1 MNKVKKYIC
10 EYCGN
15 CFSTEP
21 ILKNHKNTALY
32 CLKNRNKTTK
42 FKCKYCF
49 KRYTRKATLTK
60 HLISCK
66 HESRYTTAKRIKA
79 KNVILKRKKFNLVNK
94 NDTLENTIKN
104 LNKTNQK
111 IKKQNVELEECI
123 RFYDDTLKKDNEI
136 LKVDVVKYK
145 QKNKDLKKQM
155 IELQK
160 KLAKK
165 EGEVDGIINAP
176 VRNITTTTNK
186 NTNTTTTNKNT
197 TYVNPKLTNINVEN
211 IEPLTIE
218 RIKKQIADGKF
229 TDKHFEKGVDGIVEF
244 LVPIMTLKRDDGTVE
259 RNYVCTDVSRNKFY
273 RLEEGKVWKSD
284 SGGLFIGEA
293 IQGLGPSVNDSY
305 RRLVDKKHKTDNEF
319 AKEMYT
325 KRINKLMPIF
335 RASVHNFNDE
345 FVEVLAKTKN
355 KMKHHISV

>member
-1 MNKVKKYIC
+1 MPKEKNIC
-10 EYCGN
+10 KFCGN
-15 CFSTEP
+15 SFSTKGA
-21 ILKNHKNTALY
+21 LKIHKDTALY
-32 CLKNRNKTTK
+32 CLAKRGKLNKVQK
-42 FKCKYCF
+42 FKCKYCQ
-49 KRYTRKATLTK
+49 KKYTTHQNLNKHINSCIGEGKYYIRKAK
-60 HLISCK
+60 
-66 HESRYTTAKRIKA
+66 SRIF
-79 KNVILKRKKFNLVNK
+79 ILKRKNIQLKI
-94 NDTLENTIKN
+94 ENEC
-104 LNKTNQK
+104 
-111 IKKQNVELEECI
+111 IKKEFAESKDQNESIKKKLDVSKKEIYELKELMNKLREENI
-123 RFYDDTLKKDNEI
+123 KTRE
-136 LKVDVVKYK
+136 
-145 QKNKDLKKQM
+145 
-155 IELQK
+155 

-176 VRNITTTTNK
+176 IRNITTTTNK
-186 NTNTTTTNKNT
+186 NTNNTTNKNTT
-197 TYVNPKLTNINVEN
+197 TYVNPKLVNINVEN

-218 RIKKQIADGKF
+218 RIKKQISDGKF

-305 RRLVDKKHKTDNEF
+305 RRLVNKKHGTDNEF

-335 RASVHNFNDE
+335 RASVGNFNDE

>member
-1 MNKVKKYIC
+1 MNNVKKYTC

-15 CFSTEP
+15 KFTTEP
-21 ILKNHKNTALY
+21 NLKNHKKNALY
-32 CLKNRNKTTK
+32 CLKNRNFEKRFSK
-42 FKCKYCF
+42 IFECKYC
-49 KRYTRKATLTK
+49 KRKYSRKTTLTK
-60 HLISCK
+60 HTLSCK
-66 HESRYTTAKRIKA
+66 EKKSYMLIKRINT
-79 KNVILKRKKFNLVNK
+79 KNSILKKKNS
-94 NDTLENTIKN
+94 TLQDTIKN
-104 LNKTNQK
+104 LDKTNQK
-111 IKKQNVELEECI
+111 IKEQNNNNFKSEI
-123 RFYDDTLKKDNEI
+123 AI
-136 LKVDVVKYK
+136 LKGNNSKYK
-145 QKNKDLKKQM
+145 QKNKDLKRH
-155 IELQK
+155 IFELRE

-165 EGEVDGIINAP
+165 EGEVDGIIKAP
-176 VRNITTTTNK
+176 VRNITN
-186 NTNTTTTNKNT
+186 NTTKNT
-197 TYVNPKLTNINVEN
+197 TYVNPKLMNINVEN

-305 RRLVDKKHKTDNEF
+305 RRLVNKKHSTDNDYMKNVY
-319 AKEMYT
+319 KE
-325 KRINKLMPIF
+325 RINKLMPIF
-335 RASVHNFNDE
+335 RASVGNFNDE
-345 FVEVLAKTKN
+345 FVEVLTKTKN